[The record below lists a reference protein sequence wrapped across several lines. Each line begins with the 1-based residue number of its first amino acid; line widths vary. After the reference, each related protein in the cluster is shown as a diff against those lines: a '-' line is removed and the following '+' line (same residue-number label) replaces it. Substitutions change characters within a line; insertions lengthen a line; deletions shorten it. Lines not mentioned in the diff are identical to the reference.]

1 MKSINAQTA
10 KEWLTK
16 NEAILID
23 VREPS
28 EFNAIHIEGAHL
40 IPVGKISNDQLP
52 AIANKKIIVHCK
64 LGMRGKT
71 ACEKLLEGNPD
82 LDIYNMEG
90 GIVAWENAGF
100 KVEKS
105 GKEPISITRQ
115 VQIAIGC
122 GVLLGLF
129 LGVFVNSLF
138 LFISVFFGAGLLFA
152 GLTGS
157 CALAMLMQ
165 KMPWNQKK

>member
-1 MKSINAQTA
+1 MKTINAQTA

-16 NEAILID
+16 NEAVLID

-28 EFNAIHIEGAHL
+28 EFNAIHIAGAHL
-40 IPVGKISNDQLP
+40 IPVGEIHNDKLP
-52 AIANKKIIVHCK
+52 AAANNKKIIVHCK

-71 ACEKLLEGNPD
+71 ACEKLLANNPN

-90 GIVAWENAGF
+90 GIVAWENAGL

-105 GKEPISITRQ
+105 GKESISISRQ

-129 LGVFVNSLF
+129 LGVFVYSGFLF
-138 LFISVFFGAGLLFA
+138 LTAFFGAGLLFA

-157 CALAMLMQ
+157 CALATLME
-165 KMPWNQKK
+165 KMPWNQ